1 MLCDIC
7 GSEEASLHIR
17 QVSEGETV
25 ELALCA
31 RCAAVRGISAGEGP
45 AFSVSDLLTGLI
57 DVKRRVPARRR
68 ICPRCGQTLENLK
81 KRSRVGCTECYVV
94 FGREIRGLLG
104 RLHGKALHRGKL
116 PRRLATYKTLL
127 IDVESLKRRLKSAVR
142 SEDYEE
148 AARIRDRIAELKGQG
163 EDD

>member
-1 MLCDIC
+1 LVCDIC
-7 GSEEASLHIR
+7 GSEEATIHIR
-17 QVSEGETV
+17 QVTEGETV

-45 AFSVSDLLTGLI
+45 SFSVSDLLTGLI
-57 DVKRRVPARRR
+57 DVKKRVPQRRK

-81 KRSRVGCTECYVV
+81 KRQRVGCNECYVV
-94 FGREIRGLLG
+94 FGKEIRGLLG
-104 RLHGKALHRGKL
+104 RMHGKAQHRGKL

-127 IDVESLKRRLKSAVR
+127 VDVEALKRRLRAAVR
-142 SEDYEE
+142 NENYEE
-148 AARIRDRIAELKGQG
+148 AAKIRDRIAELNAQG